1 MDRKT
6 FLTAGGAILLTVVA
20 ASSAM
25 AVNLGILD
33 SPSADKVG
41 KLEIGAVVAPT
52 TTTTTVD
59 DPEIVRMIVRDLP
72 PVTRTAGPTAPAPT
86 ARVKANVAPSPA
98 GNLASPAPNP
108 AAPRLADDDA
118 PEDDK
123 GDARDSSGGRRAPRE
138 GRYDDD

>member
-6 FLTAGGAILLTVVA
+6 LLTAGGAILLTVVA

-33 SPSADKVG
+33 SSSADKVG
-41 KLEIGAVVAPT
+41 KLEIGAVTAPTTTTTT

-59 DPEIVRMIVRDLP
+59 DPEIVHMIVRDLP
-72 PVTRTAGPTAPAPT
+72 PVTTTAGPTAAAPT
-86 ARVKANVAPSPA
+86 ARVKANVAPP
-98 GNLASPAPNP
+98 
-108 AAPRLADDDA
+108 PRLADDDA
-118 PEDDK
+118 PEGDK
-123 GDARDSSGGRRAPRE
+123 GDARDPSLGRRAPRE